1 MRFLLLII
9 LALFVFL
16 PLAGSKGGSL
26 ILAVLGAFGFVLVC
40 AFCWGWF
47 RGWLG
52 GSAESASVPAGP
64 HAGQGNDL
72 ETDGTARSTQRTAP
86 TATTQQ
92 VLGRIEAY
100 KAARAKERL
109 GQSQ

>member
-1 MRFLLLII
+1 MRFLFLILLV
-9 LALFVFL
+9 LFVFL
-16 PLAGSKGGSL
+16 PLAGTKGGSL
-26 ILAVLGAFGFVLVC
+26 VLAVLGAFGFFLAC

-47 RGWLG
+47 RGRLG
-52 GSAESASVPAGP
+52 GGAGSESGP
-64 HAGQGNDL
+64 PGPDAGQGNNQDA
-72 ETDGTARSTQRTAP
+72 EEPGRASQRTAP

-109 GQSQ
+109 GQQP